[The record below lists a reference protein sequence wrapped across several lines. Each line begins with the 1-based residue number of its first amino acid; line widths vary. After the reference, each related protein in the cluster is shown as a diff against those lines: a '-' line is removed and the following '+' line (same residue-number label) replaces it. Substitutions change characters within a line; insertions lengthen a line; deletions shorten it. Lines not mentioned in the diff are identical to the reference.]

1 MAIGALALAFG
12 LSAGK
17 SLLGGLQNRAL
28 QKEENKSILET
39 NRLKL
44 VEMAH
49 ALGQTQVQH
58 AAVRSQAATD
68 LNTAGRMANTA
79 GGDARAQ
86 AAAAGVRGASVDAV
100 QNDIEMELS
109 RAIGEIETA
118 AIVQTYNLNEQARS
132 IAQSTLH
139 NLGYLNKVAS
149 PLQVLGSSLVD
160 GALSAGSQYASAY
173 FKFGGRAPNS
183 AASPGRGGVTLGTVP
198 PPARLITR
206 G

>member
-12 LSAGK
+12 MSAGK

-28 QKEENKSILET
+28 QKQENKLIREN

-44 VEMAH
+44 VEMSY
-49 ALGQTQVQH
+49 ALGQTQVQQ
-58 AAVRSQAATD
+58 AAVRQQAATD

-100 QNDIEMELS
+100 QDDIAMELS
-109 RAIGEIETA
+109 RAIGEIETRT
-118 AIVQTYNLNEQARS
+118 ITQTYNLNEQARS

-149 PLQVLGSSLVD
+149 PAQVLGSSLVS
-160 GALSAGSQYASAY
+160 GALNAGAQYASAY
-173 FKFGGRAPNS
+173 FQFGGKAAPTS
-183 AASPGRGGVTLGTVP
+183 ARIQPGNPSARRLGV
-198 PPARLITR
+198 R
-206 G
+206 